1 MKTLTHMT
9 LVAYIFNIYLVF
21 AIVAPQT
28 GWTYIL
34 PLDFVVKKT
43 VSHSNKQ
50 IISIEQ
56 EVIFKSKTQPAEI
69 KVSESWLI
77 EGDKNLK
84 VSAYGLGNY
93 KENIRFNSLFN
104 NKTKTQMIGNNK
116 TTTQRSDDF
125 YLHLAFARSTDR
137 FLDDLKN
144 MGIPMQTRLSRADG
158 YICISIGEASKDEK
172 VFPQIWIDQDQFLIR
187 KIRLPSGTEVT
198 LSNYVKI
205 NPDTD
210 QEFWIAKKHIIKW
223 GQEEVT
229 VEVKNISTKTTAT
242 LQSFFPKNLDTP
254 SELSFSSDQS
264 GLAQIV
270 EDFYSRFR

>member
-56 EVIFKSKTQPAEI
+56 EVTFKSKAQPAEI

-84 VSAYGLGNY
+84 VSANGLGKY
-93 KENIRFNSLFN
+93 KENIRFNSLIN

-125 YLHLAFARSTDR
+125 YLHLAFPRSTDR
-137 FLDDLKN
+137 FLDDLKS
-144 MGIPMQTRLSRADG
+144 MGILMQTRLSRADG

-223 GQEEVT
+223 GQEEVI

>member
-1 MKTLTHMT
+1 MT
-9 LVAYIFNIYLVF
+9 LVAHIFNFYFIF

-28 GWTYIL
+28 AWTYIL

-50 IISIEQ
+50 IINLEQ
-56 EVIFKSKTQPAEI
+56 EVTFKSKNQPTEI

-84 VSAYGLGNY
+84 VSANGLGNY
-93 KENIRFNSLFN
+93 AENIRYHSLIN
-104 NKTKTQMIGNNK
+104 NKTKTQMIGKNK

-144 MGIPMQTRLSRADG
+144 MGIPLQTRLSRADG
-158 YICISIGEASKDEK
+158 FISIAIGEPSKDES
-172 VFPQIWIDQDQFLIR
+172 VYPQVWIDQDLFLIR

-205 NPDTD
+205 NPNTD

-223 GQEEVT
+223 GQEEV
-229 VEVKNISTKTTAT
+229 VVDVKNISTKTTAT
-242 LQSFFPKNLDTP
+242 LQSFYPKNLDTP
-254 SELSFSSDQS
+254 SELSFSSSQS
-264 GLAQIV
+264 GLTQIV

>member
-1 MKTLTHMT
+1 MKTLTSMT
-9 LVAYIFNIYLVF
+9 LVAYILNIFLVLSLLT
-21 AIVAPQT
+21 PQT

-50 IISIEQ
+50 IVSIEQ
-56 EVIFKSKTQPAEI
+56 EVTFKSRTEPTEI
-69 KVSESWLI
+69 KIAESWLI

-84 VSAYGLGNY
+84 VSANGLGIY
-93 KENIRFNSLFN
+93 KENIRFNSLIN
-104 NKTKTQMIGNNK
+104 NKTKTQMIGK
-116 TTTQRSDDF
+116 TKTSLQRADDF
-125 YLHLAFARSTDR
+125 YLHLAFARSSER
-137 FLDDLKN
+137 FLDDLKS

-158 YICISIGEASKDEK
+158 YIAIAIGEASKDEK
-172 VFPQIWIDQDQFLIR
+172 VFPQVWIDQDQFLIR
-187 KIRLPSGTEVT
+187 KIRMPSGTEIT

-210 QEFWIAKKHIIKW
+210 QEFWIAKKHVIKW
-223 GQEEVT
+223 GQEEVI

-242 LQSFFPKNLDTP
+242 LQSFYPKNLDTP
-254 SELSFSSDQS
+254 SELTFTSNQS
-264 GLAQIV
+264 GLTQIV